1 MWLIMTQVEQ
11 QLQRDVYQTCSE
23 YMNTWVLPK
32 SRSENLPSLFA
43 PKRKQSN
50 KDAKTFKCT
59 ASEGLSVMTPFLFF
73 LLQIIGPLGICQEQ
87 IAAYACLVNVLELL
101 QATALGTTT
110 TPTNLATAITAFL
123 EACQTAGWKDEFHP
137 KFHWIL
143 HMPRQL
149 ARWGFLPSCFVQ
161 ERKHKVAKRYGGR
174 TTNTQGYEK
183 TLLLE
188 LLGHNIADLQE
199 PDIFGTAAKLMQKC
213 KAPNKMVQF
222 MNDCMGY
229 PAEEIFTCSSVQLE
243 PAGICH
249 RGDLVV
255 MRHGMQIAEVW
266 FHCYFDGQ
274 LFSLVSFLETV
285 KYEKQSWT
293 CRKTEETMVVSTEEI
308 KSSLSYSRLNDV
320 DLRVIVPLPHRQ

>member
-1 MWLIMTQVEQ
+1 
-11 QLQRDVYQTCSE
+11 
-23 YMNTWVLPK
+23 
-32 SRSENLPSLFA
+32 
-43 PKRKQSN
+43 
-50 KDAKTFKCT
+50 
-59 ASEGLSVMTPFLFF
+59 
-73 LLQIIGPLGICQEQ
+73 
-87 IAAYACLVNVLELL
+87 
-101 QATALGTTT
+101 
-110 TPTNLATAITAFL
+110 
-123 EACQTAGWKDEFHP
+123 
-137 KFHWIL
+137 
-143 HMPRQL
+143 
-149 ARWGFLPSCFVQ
+149 
-161 ERKHKVAKRYGGR
+161 
-174 TTNTQGYEK
+174 
-183 TLLLE
+183 
-188 LLGHNIADLQE
+188 
-199 PDIFGTAAKLMQKC
+199 MQKC

-222 MNDCMGY
+222 MNDCMGH